1 MKRAR
6 VAEDFNP
13 VYPYG
18 SESSPNVPFISPPF
32 VSSEGLQENPPGVLA
47 LKYQDPITTSAE
59 GKLTLK
65 LGSGV
70 SLNDGALTTT
80 APPVAAPLTSTQGTI
95 GLNSSPPLTVSAGS
109 LTLAQS
115 EPLTV
120 TSNALTLAYSSPLAV
135 SSGALTLTN
144 PSQPLTLSSGSLTL
158 TQTPPLTVTSGALG
172 LAYTSPLAL
181 TDSSLGL
188 SYRDP
193 LNLTDDNALTLN
205 AAAPLQVTNN
215 ALALTSS
222 PPLTVAN
229 NSLGLNLGNGLG
241 TSNSQLVVKAGGGI
255 AFDSSGNIRI
265 NAAGGMRVN
274 DSNTLILHV
283 AYPFEATNQLT
294 IRLGPG
300 LNVNTNH
307 QLQVNSGPGLTF
319 SNNALQVSVDTS
331 KGLQY
336 ATTGSSISVKVGAG
350 LRFDSNGAIALN
362 STTRSLP
369 DLRPLSLWS
378 YPIRAN
384 CTVYEP
390 LDAQLALCLS
400 KCGSHVLGT
409 VSLQPL
415 SGQLA
420 TAMPTESL
428 TLQLLFDEQGALL
441 HTGPLEPT
449 AWGYREDNALS
460 PDPVTHALEFMPSA
474 LAYPR
479 AADPPHFS
487 AQFLPS
493 SPPVTFSVAYN
504 SAPSG
509 FALTLTWSA
518 TPGQP
523 FSAPLAT
530 FAYVSE
536 Q

>member
-47 LKYQDPITTSAE
+47 LKYQDPITTTAE

-70 SLNDGALTTT
+70 SLNDGALTAT
-80 APPVAAPLTSTQGTI
+80 APPVSAPLTSTQGTI
-95 GLNSSPPLTVSAGS
+95 GLSSSPPLTVSAGS
-109 LTLAQS
+109 LTLAQT

-120 TSNALTLAYSSPLAV
+120 TSDALALSYSSPLTVA
-135 SSGALTLTN
+135 SGALTLTS
-144 PSQPLTLSSGSLTL
+144 PSEPLTLSSGSLAL

-172 LAYTSPLAL
+172 LSYSSPLTL

-188 SYRDP
+188 SYQGP
-193 LNLTDDNALTLN
+193 LTVTDNALGLSAT
-205 AAAPLQVTNN
+205 APLQVSNSS
-215 ALALTSS
+215 LALTTS
-222 PPLTVAN
+222 PPLTVSN
-229 NSLGLNLGNGLG
+229 NSLGLNLGNGL
-241 TSNSQLVVKAGGGI
+241 TTTNSQLTVKTGGGI
-255 AFDSSGNIRI
+255 AFDSSGNLRI
-265 NAAGGMRVN
+265 NAAGGMRVDN
-274 DSNTLILHV
+274 NNTLILHV
-283 AYPFEATNQLT
+283 AYPFEAANQLT
-294 IRLGPG
+294 IRIGPG
-300 LNVNTNH
+300 LNINTNN
-307 QLQVNSGPGLTF
+307 QLQVNTGPGLVF
-319 SNNALQVSVDTS
+319 SNNVLQVSVDTS

-336 ATTGSSISVKVGAG
+336 ATTGSSISVKVGSG
-350 LRFDSNGAIALN
+350 LRFDSNGAITLN
-362 STTRSLP
+362 STTARAFHGLASQ
-369 DLRPLSLWS
+369 SLWS
-378 YPIRAN
+378 HPVRAN

-390 LDAQLALCLS
+390 LDAQLALCLT

-420 TAMPTESL
+420 TAMPAESL

-441 HTGPLEPT
+441 TTGPLEPT

-460 PDPVTHALEFMPSA
+460 PDPVAHALEFMPSA

-479 AADPPHFS
+479 EADPPHFS

-504 SAPSG
+504 TAPSG
-509 FALTLTWSA
+509 FALAFTWSA

-523 FSAPLAT
+523 FVAPLAT
-530 FAYVSE
+530 FCYVTE